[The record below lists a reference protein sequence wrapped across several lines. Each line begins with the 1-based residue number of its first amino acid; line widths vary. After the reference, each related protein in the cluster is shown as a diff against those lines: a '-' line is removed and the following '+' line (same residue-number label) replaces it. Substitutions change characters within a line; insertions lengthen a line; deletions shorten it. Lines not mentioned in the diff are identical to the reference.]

1 MSSVANSYRN
11 AMPIRL
17 RAFGLHLLA
26 SACLLSLIVLGLYA
40 GWYYW
45 PGWYLMGAENIVG
58 IMVLVDVGLGPL
70 ATLVV
75 ASPQKPRRELVRDI
89 SLIVLVQLA
98 ALGYGAHTLWQGR
111 PLYYVFSLDR
121 AEIVIAAD
129 FDEDVIE
136 TARKQGAAIIPD
148 WSSRPMWIWAPLPD
162 DAETRGNIIAS
173 AITGGHDVTSRPEYF
188 RPLAEGAAAMRERYL
203 PVQSLIGSG
212 GLLAESDYRARL
224 AEIGRAEADLGALPI
239 DGRTRY
245 GTMIFD
251 RASGQPLAFW
261 PVNANI
267 ALVKKP
273 SKSK

>member
-1 MSSVANSYRN
+1 MTL
-11 AMPIRL
+11 RL
-17 RAFGLHLLA
+17 RAFGFHLLA
-26 SACLLSLIVLGLYA
+26 SASLLSLVVLALYA

-45 PGWYLMGAENIVG
+45 PGWYLLGAENIAG
-58 IMVLVDVGLGPL
+58 IMVLVDAGLGPL

-75 ASPQKPRRELVRDI
+75 ASPKKPRRELARDI
-89 SLIVLVQLA
+89 SLIVLIQLA

-111 PLYYVFSLDR
+111 PLFYAFSLDR
-121 AEIVIAAD
+121 IEIVTGSD
-129 FDEDVIE
+129 FDDEVIE
-136 TARKQGAAIIPD
+136 TGRKQGAAIIPD

-162 DAETRGNIIAS
+162 DAGTRGNIIAS

-203 PVQSLIGSG
+203 PVPSLTGSA

-224 AEIGRAEADLGALPI
+224 AELGRAEADLGALPI

-251 RASGQPLAFW
+251 RATGQPLAFW

-267 ALVKKP
+267 ALVKKRP
-273 SKSK
+273 KSE